1 MGFTDVVQAVLPTR
15 KVRVGT
21 RSSYTLT
28 EAGKVKVETFA
39 LDGVSFK
46 VAADLDENGASR
58 LAEISERTGIKTD
71 KVQDILHRL
80 ISWRYVMVIDGAK

>member
-1 MGFTDVVQAVLPTR
+1 MGFTDVVHAIVPGR
-15 KVRVGT
+15 KVKVGT

-28 EAGKVKVETFA
+28 EAGKMKVEAFS
-39 LDGVSFK
+39 LDGLFFK

-80 ISWRYVMVIDGAK
+80 ISWRYVMVAGA